1 MRMVLIYAALVVLH
15 LACFYL
21 VQLRFGEIGVG
32 VAMLAVPV
40 TSLLVGR
47 LFSGR
52 PAGRMD

>member
-1 MRMVLIYAALVVLH
+1 MRMVLICVALVVLY

-32 VAMLAVPV
+32 VAMLAIPV

-47 LFSGR
+47 LFRGR
-52 PAGRMD
+52 SAGRMD